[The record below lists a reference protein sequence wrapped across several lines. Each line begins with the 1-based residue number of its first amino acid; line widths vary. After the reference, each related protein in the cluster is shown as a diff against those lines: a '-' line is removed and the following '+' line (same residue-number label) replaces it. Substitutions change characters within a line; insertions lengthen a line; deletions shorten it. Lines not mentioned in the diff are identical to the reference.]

1 MATFSLDND
10 KTQYTTEQCFS
21 LEKTKGRPRKV
32 LNDLGKEI
40 IRKLASFMCTEEEIA
55 GFLGCTVETLKA
67 KWNESAFLECLK
79 VGRDN
84 GKTSLRMAQFKLAK
98 SSSAMAIFLGK
109 QYLGQKDTVED
120 EQDKAEKE
128 GQKSALNNLANAINS
143 IDLHGIITPINGE
156 KNDNG

>member
-1 MATFSLDND
+1 MANFSIDGG
-10 KTQYTTEQCFS
+10 KTSYTTEQCFY

-55 GFLGCTVETLKA
+55 GFLGCTVEALKA
-67 KWNESAFLECLK
+67 PCNQADFLECLK
-79 VGRDN
+79 VGRES

-109 QYLGQKDTVED
+109 QYLGQKDVVESD
-120 EQDKAEKE
+120 EESKEKTE
-128 GQKSALNNLANAINS
+128 QSNAINNLANAIS
-143 IDLHGIITPINGE
+143 KIDLNSVIPSINGE
-156 KNDNG
+156 SENNE